1 MWASWRYL
9 ACMACSILHLDFI
22 WYLHVSSVWI
32 QLSGSLSSR
41 LSGLRSFEW
50 GGRQKTGASVGNKC
64 LAWDK
69 LWTSLNSLV
78 LFAYAIHVLFLL
90 TFVQILLGADQG
102 TYRSV
107 RFALVQILL
116 AGATAGQ
123 DSLPFGLHKPSR
135 GHSNWCACDY
145 LIIFDLMIW
154 LVVWIFF
161 K

>member
-1 MWASWRYL
+1 M
-9 ACMACSILHLDFI
+9 
-22 WYLHVSSVWI
+22 
-32 QLSGSLSSR
+32 
-41 LSGLRSFEW
+41 
-50 GGRQKTGASVGNKC
+50 
-64 LAWDK
+64 
-69 LWTSLNSLV
+69 

-135 GHSNWCACDY
+135 GHWNWCACDY

-154 LVVWIFF
+154 LVV
-161 K
+161 